1 MELFL
6 NIAGAL
12 AGLGLI
18 GLWLWCARCAHA
30 RGANRTRELV
40 ALIVLILIIF
50 PVISVTD
57 DLLAAANPA
66 ETDVLS
72 RRDHQFF
79 SGLAAIPT
87 VLCPGES
94 LVAEPDDTPGR
105 LIASLE
111 IQVSSPNPPA
121 LAPIE
126 NRPPPAL

>member
-1 MELFL
+1 VELFL

-12 AGLGLI
+12 AGLALI
-18 GLWLWCARCAHA
+18 GLWLRCARSARA
-30 RGANRTRELV
+30 RGANRTTQLV
-40 ALIVLILIIF
+40 ALILLILIIF

-57 DLLAAANPA
+57 DLLAVANPA

-79 SGLAAIPT
+79 SGLAAIPAA
-87 VLCPGES
+87 LCPGES
-94 LVAEPDDTPGR
+94 LIAEPDDTHGR

-111 IQVSSPNPPA
+111 IQVSSPDPPA
-121 LAPIE
+121 LSPIE